1 MACIR
6 TKSNIKNNNN
16 SDSINKNLISSKD
29 LEAIARNTLKCGG
42 IGPKIVS
49 APSESKDIDR
59 VSIARK
65 GIKKLIAA
73 L

>member
-1 MACIR
+1 ML
-6 TKSNIKNNNN
+6 
-16 SDSINKNLISSKD
+16 SDKASKFKMILCLNTGYATYLISSKD